1 MGLIKTQL
9 VCFGESE
16 DLRLQT
22 WGHKSTTQ
30 TEAEQEQ
37 QPDRYASH
45 ATVGG
50 TEIYIYICCILNQQ

>member
-1 MGLIKTQL
+1 MLWWVRGLETPNLGTQ
-9 VCFGESE
+9 E
-16 DLRLQT
+16 Q
-22 WGHKSTTQ
+22 TQ